1 MLDKGLSILLRQIDE
16 KVEILQESLGKGAAT
31 DYADYQKKCGEIQGL
46 LTARLNI
53 LDLRKNLENSDDE

>member
-1 MLDKGLSILLRQIDE
+1 MLEKGLNHLLRQIDE
-16 KVEILQESLGKGAAT
+16 KVEILQESLGKGTAT
-31 DYADYQKKCGEIQGL
+31 DYAEYQKMCGEIQGL